1 MTTNILPI
9 DTQTPKNGRSCN
21 PWSMLSFTLL
31 VELFFFDDCFI
42 QHVSCCMLKVAC
54 AFCSSLN
61 SNIAYTIIVSFVD
74 FFRSISK
81 YTQR

>member
-31 VELFFFDDCFI
+31 VELFF
-42 QHVSCCMLKVAC
+42 SM
-54 AFCSSLN
+54 
-61 SNIAYTIIVSFVD
+61 IVSFNMLAVVC
-74 FFRSISK
+74 
-81 YTQR
+81 